1 MYSYLLGYADQPVV
15 NHRVAVITF
24 GREVKIVQ
32 NFSNDYNAILHL
44 LGMSYLKRWINE
56 WKGNIQVD
64 MVAVLLKVYSKRKYR
79 AF

>member
-44 LGMSYLKRWINE
+44 LGMSYLKR
-56 WKGNIQVD
+56 
-64 MVAVLLKVYSKRKYR
+64 
-79 AF
+79 